1 MTAATFRIPYRLYT
15 LPWSPIPEVEERFKK
30 LLRSIAL
37 AVLVL
42 SLIIPWLPIPQ
53 SEVEKLPEVPQR
65 FAKLMLEK
73 PKPPPPPPVVQET
86 EPEPVP
92 VEETVQP
99 VEKVVEETSPEPEP
113 APTPEPARERAA
125 KAGLMAFADS
135 LADLRENEAVASV
148 TNNRDLA
155 AGEGITSHNER
166 SVITSRA
173 GKASGGI
180 NTAGLS
186 RNTGGSGLAGRST
199 TQVAS
204 SIGGSGNGTGA
215 VGGGS
220 GGEGRVAARSR
231 EEIELVF
238 DKNKGAI
245 YALYNRALRKDP
257 TLRGKLVL
265 SLTIAPSGQVTDVN
279 IISSEL
285 QDAEFQ
291 RKLMAR
297 VRMFRFEEKDV
308 ATVTTTKP
316 IDFFPA

>member
-1 MTAATFRIPYRLYT
+1 MNAATFRIPYRLYT
-15 LPWSPIPEVEERFKK
+15 LPWSPVPEDEDRFRK
-30 LLRSIAL
+30 LLRGIAL
-37 AVLVL
+37 AVLIL
-42 SLIIPWLPIPQ
+42 SLVMPWMPIPQ
-53 SEVEKLPEVPQR
+53 SDMEELPEVPQR
-65 FAKLMLEK
+65 YAKLMLEK
-73 PKPPPPPPVVQET
+73 PKPPPPPVVKEA

-92 VEETVQP
+92 IEEVVQP
-99 VEKVVEETSPEPEP
+99 VEKVVESAP
-113 APTPEPARERAA
+113 ADPVPVPEPARERAA

-135 LADLRENEAVASV
+135 LADLRENDAVAAV
-148 TNNRDLA
+148 TSNRDLA
-155 AGEGITSHNER
+155 AGEGISAHNER

-180 NTAGLS
+180 NSAGLS

-204 SIGGSGNGTGA
+204 SIGGNGDGTGA
-215 VGGGS
+215 SGS
-220 GGEGRVAARSR
+220 GGDGSGRVAARSR

-265 SLTIAPSGQVTDVN
+265 SLTIAPSGQVTDVSVV
-279 IISSEL
+279 SSEL
-285 QDAEFQ
+285 ADEEFK
-291 RKLMAR
+291 RKLTAR

>member
-15 LPWSPIPEVEERFKK
+15 LPWSPIPEDEERFRK
-30 LLRSIAL
+30 LLRHIAL
-37 AVLVL
+37 AVLIL
-42 SLIIPWLPIPQ
+42 SLVIPWLPIPE
-53 SEVEKLPEVPQR
+53 SEVEELPEVPQR
-65 FAKLMLEK
+65 YAKLMLEK

-92 VEETVQP
+92 VEEKVQP
-99 VEKVVEETSPEPEP
+99 VEKVVEEKSPEP

-135 LADLRENEAVASV
+135 LADLRQNDAVAAV

-155 AGEGITSHNER
+155 AGEAISAHNER

-180 NTAGLS
+180 NTSGLS

-204 SIGGSGNGTGA
+204 GLGGSGAGSGA
-215 VGGGS
+215 VGTGG
-220 GGEGRVAARSR
+220 GDGRLAARSR

-257 TLRGKLVL
+257 SLRGKLVL
-265 SLTIAPSGQVTDVN
+265 SLTIAPSGQVTDVK
-279 IISSEL
+279 IVSSEL
-285 QDAEFQ
+285 ADEEFQ

>member
-15 LPWSPIPEVEERFKK
+15 LPWSQIPEDEERFKK

-53 SEVEKLPEVPQR
+53 SEVEEFPEVPQR

-92 VEETVQP
+92 VEEIVKP
-99 VEKVVEETSPEPEP
+99 VEKVVEETSPEP

-135 LADLRENEAVASV
+135 LADLRENEAVATV

-204 SIGGSGNGTGA
+204 GIGGSGNGTGA
-215 VGGGS
+215 VGGG
-220 GGEGRVAARSR
+220 GDGRVAARSR

-265 SLTIAPSGQVTDVN
+265 SLTIAPSGQVTEVN
-279 IISSEL
+279 IVSSEL
-285 QDAEFQ
+285 EDAEFQ